1 MQTDLMTTE
10 QGNYIRHLRK
20 LYAKKDLDDYRLY
33 AMIGNKDNLRH
44 ETMFDIERYFDY
56 ITKPEKY
63 NLLANHAYK
72 YKGLYLACI
81 KTDGTPIYCFMT
93 NNDSP
98 FLVTDYTIMKSNHTF
113 NHILELLD
121 IKSTQVHKESMNQ
134 VYVKKRPVTPIDDY
148 VTFNE
153 VKTSLDDVREQMTN
167 IATKNNRATKNL
179 KKQIKRRKGVN

>member
-63 NLLANHAYK
+63 NLLDNHAYK
-72 YKGLYLACI
+72 YKDLYLSCI

-121 IKSTQVHKESMNQ
+121 IKSTQVHKESVNQ
-134 VYVKKRPVTPIDDY
+134 VYVKKRPVTPTDDY

-153 VKTSLDDVREQMTN
+153 VKTSLDDVREQVTN

-179 KKQIKRRKGVN
+179 KKQIKRRKAVN